1 MPKSSSK
8 DFTVGIFSIDWAW
21 QEKCVHKRFLL
32 LSQLYIYIYIYT
44 IHGKVTI
51 FNAKVASSCFIFFFP
66 LDLLLEDEI
75 SASLRDLRRFLMRI
89 PFILSLDF
97 FHSGLGSVVQNFY
110 LSMSLKASSL
120 WNCKRKNPHLV
131 TS

>member
-1 MPKSSSK
+1 MTRKMCSQKVSSPL
-8 DFTVGIFSIDWAW
+8 TVI
-21 QEKCVHKRFLL
+21 H
-32 LSQLYIYIYIYT
+32 IYIYT

-51 FNAKVASSCFIFFFP
+51 FNAKVASSCFLFSFS

-97 FHSGLGSVVQNFY
+97 FHSGLGSVVQNLVFAFP
-110 LSMSLKASSL
+110 LSSGAKIFHTKFLPQHFSESIFFVKL
-120 WNCKRKNPHLV
+120 
-131 TS
+131 

>member
-32 LSQLYIYIYIYT
+32 LSQYT

-51 FNAKVASSCFIFFFP
+51 FNAKVASSCFLFFS

-97 FHSGLGSVVQNFY
+97 FHSGLGSVVQNLVFAFP
-110 LSMSLKASSL
+110 LSSGAKIFHTKFLPQHVSESIFFVKL
-120 WNCKRKNPHLV
+120 
-131 TS
+131 

>member
-1 MPKSSSK
+1 MGFFLSIEHDKKNVFTKGFFSSHSY
-8 DFTVGIFSIDWAW
+8 T
-21 QEKCVHKRFLL
+21 
-32 LSQLYIYIYIYT
+32 YIYIYT

-51 FNAKVASSCFIFFFP
+51 FNAKVASSCFLFFFS

-97 FHSGLGSVVQNFY
+97 FHSGLGSVVQNLVFAFPLSSGAQKNSIQNFY

-120 WNCKRKNPHLV
+120 
-131 TS
+131 